1 MRYRNAASAF
11 IGELSQVDAKGQNV
25 AVRGAGTRE
34 LLSRTL
40 TIERPMERFIT
51 IPGRRNDPF
60 ATIAESMWVIAGRDD
75 VSFLSRYLPR
85 APRFSDDG
93 IHWRGAYGPRLR
105 DWSGVDQVNEVRKLL
120 LEDPLTRRAVVSIFD
135 PARDYVE
142 TRDVPC
148 NNWLHFVQRDG
159 ALHLNVVVRS
169 NDLIWGFSGIN
180 TFEWSVL
187 HEMMAHWVGADV
199 GPVTFF
205 VSSLHYY
212 DERTPQVKA
221 SLAGYSGRAGYEN
234 GWVGARFTTPWQ
246 ELSGILHEWFE
257 IEARLAAG
265 SEVQADILSFPDPLL
280 RDFLRALRVKWAS
293 HRGASETTLRAMVE
307 ELGKSDIAFALHE
320 LLFRDSLSLPR
331 SDRAESSTEG
341 LREAVTDLHRSKDA
355 SYGSA
360 WKRRGEQVSIMAN
373 LARKADRLENV
384 AGGAPTGA
392 ESLLD
397 TAVDLAVYALKYETF
412 LADENENIARALFGE
427 SVVGPYSDGPA
438 GFELLIASRSFD
450 VQHGTVSEEVPHVV
464 ELFSRLDLLV
474 RASATS
480 VDAKEV
486 AARSLSDAAIRL
498 LLAAAQELPDPV
510 SAIRREIGS

>member
-1 MRYRNAASAF
+1 MKYRNAASAF
-11 IGELSQVDAKGQNV
+11 IGELSQVDAVGQSV
-25 AVRGAGTRE
+25 TVRGAGTRE

-60 ATIAESMWVIAGRDD
+60 ATIAESMWVLSGRDD

-85 APRFSDDG
+85 APQFSDDG

-105 DWSGVDQVNEVRKLL
+105 DWSGVDQVDEVRKLL
-120 LEDPLTRRAVVSIFD
+120 LEDPLTRRAVMSIFD

-187 HEMMAHWVGADV
+187 HEMMAHWVGANV
-199 GPVTFF
+199 GPMTFF

-212 DERTPQVKA
+212 DERTPQVSA
-221 SLAGYSGRAGYEN
+221 SLAGYSGRAGYED
-234 GWVGARFTTPWQ
+234 GWVGARFATPWQ
-246 ELSGILHEWFE
+246 DLSGVMHQWFE
-257 IEARLAAG
+257 IEAKLSSG
-265 SEVQADILSFPDPLL
+265 SDAQADILNFPDPLL
-280 RDFLRALRVKWAS
+280 RDFLRALRIKWAS
-293 HRGASETTLRAMVE
+293 HQGASDTTLRAMVE

-331 SDRAESSTEG
+331 SDKADSSTDG
-341 LREAVTDLHRSKDA
+341 LREAVADLHRSKDA

-412 LADENENIARALFGE
+412 LADEDEEIAHALFGE
-427 SVVGPYSDGPA
+427 SASGPHSDGPA
-438 GFELLIASRSFD
+438 GFEVLIASRPFD
-450 VQHGTVSEEVPHVV
+450 VPHGTVREEVPQVV
-464 ELFSRLDLLV
+464 KLFSQLDLLV
-474 RASATS
+474 RGSATS
-480 VDAKEV
+480 VDAKAV

-498 LLAAAQELPDPV
+498 LLAAAQELPDAV